1 MGENTFEDVK
11 VKEKQ
16 SVTLTC
22 EVTGKGLSS
31 LIFPQL
37 TGYSLP
43 SLTSQLVEN
52 NQAFETEF

>member
-1 MGENTFEDVK
+1 MGENAFEDVK

-31 LIFPQL
+31 WIFPQL

-43 SLTSQLVEN
+43 SFTSQLVEN
-52 NQAFETEF
+52 NQAFEIEF